1 MALSLMIGLATLF
14 GGMPQAD
21 PTSLLDSA
29 ETLPGFKDGVLAI
42 QSMTPTTGAV
52 GRETIVLLRGE
63 GFVPDMKVRFG
74 DALSEQVIVY
84 SDKMATAKVPNHAAG
99 VVDVGLEA
107 FVAQANREVGLSS
120 AFTYFDPSGGGGEDG
135 GVVDTDGDGLSDI
148 KEIEGW
154 LIKIDP
160 FGFGLDSRNTT
171 NSGADVIVTYT
182 VTSDPNIA
190 DTDDDGLNDGEEF
203 VIKTDPQDTDT
214 DDDGLWDAEEFNR
227 WLTSPVSVDT
237 DGDARDADPSSS
249 FSTLPPN
256 PRLFDGAE
264 LYDIDELLKDPS
276 SRGDIKL
283 NATSPR
289 LADTDGDNVSDFKE
303 ITTPVRTPLLA
314 DMPQLLFEIVDD
326 IDIRLDVTYAEAEG
340 ETSTFQ
346 TSFRPANRRR

>member
-14 GGMPQAD
+14 GCMPQAD
-21 PTSLLDSA
+21 PTSLLDSV

-74 DALSEQVIVY
+74 EALSEQVIVY

-107 FVAQANREVGLSS
+107 LVAQANRKVGLSD

-135 GVVDTDGDGLSDI
+135 GGVDTDRDGLSDI
-148 KEIEGW
+148 KELEGW
-154 LIKIDP
+154 LIKVDP

-182 VTSDPNIA
+182 VTSDPFIA
-190 DTDDDGLNDGEEF
+190 DTDDDGINDGVEF
-203 VIKTDPQDTDT
+203 AIKTDPRNKDT
-214 DDDGLWDAEEFNR
+214 DDDGLWDGEEYTR

-237 DGDARDADPSSS
+237 DGDARDADASSS

-276 SRGDIKL
+276 DRGDIKL
-283 NATSPR
+283 RATSPR

-314 DMPQLLFEIVDD
+314 DMPQLLFEIV
-326 IDIRLDVTYAEAEG
+326 T
-340 ETSTFQ
+340 TSTSAS
-346 TSFRPANRRR
+346 T